1 MSNTSTR
8 NYVKR
13 DFKDGFLPMKEIE
26 SMSYKQLKEAGF
38 IREAKVIYHNIKED
52 ISNLVL
58 GGMRK
63 KQIKQIVADKYC
75 LSVDSIHQI
84 MYGGR

>member
-1 MSNTSTR
+1 MNKTS
-8 NYVKR
+8 KR
-13 DFKDGFLPMKEIE
+13 TYAKKNFATGFLSMKEIE
-26 SMSYKQLKEAGF
+26 QMSYAQLKEAGF

-52 ISNLVL
+52 ISNLAQS
-58 GGMRK
+58 GMRK

-75 LSVDSIHQI
+75 LSVDSIHQV

>member
-1 MSNTSTR
+1 MSETTTR
-8 NYVKR
+8 KYTKKN
-13 DFKDGFLPMKEIE
+13 FATGFFAMKEIE
-26 SMSYKQLKEAGF
+26 QMSYAQLKEAGF

-52 ISNLVL
+52 ISNLAQS
-58 GGMRK
+58 GMRK